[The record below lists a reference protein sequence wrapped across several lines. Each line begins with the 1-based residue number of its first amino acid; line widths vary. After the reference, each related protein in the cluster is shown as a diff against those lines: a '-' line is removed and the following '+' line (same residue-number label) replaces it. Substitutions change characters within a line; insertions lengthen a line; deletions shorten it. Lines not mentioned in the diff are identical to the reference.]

1 MNSSQAPAMPATRS
15 SDLERAQPRLSR
27 EGFLRLVSRVPLWL
41 TGGASLVGLL
51 QYLSY
56 ETDPPPQ
63 SIFSAGAPDWYRVG
77 TATVVPGARAV
88 LYRER
93 DGFWALSLVCSHLG
107 CTTEEDGGGY
117 RCPCHGSKY
126 DLQGRVLNG
135 PAKQALKTVW
145 VEADAD
151 GNLQIDISREAPTDY
166 RFDPEAS

>member
-1 MNSSQAPAMPATRS
+1 MRLAS
-15 SDLERAQPRLSR
+15 RAA
-27 EGFLRLVSRVPLWL
+27 LWL

-63 SIFSAGAPDWYRVG
+63 SIFSIGAPDSYRVG

-88 LYRER
+88 LYREK

-107 CTTEEDGGGY
+107 CTTEEDGNGY
-117 RCPCHGSKY
+117 RCPCHGSRY

-135 PAKQALKTVW
+135 PAKKALKAVW
-145 VEADAD
+145 VDLDAD
-151 GNLQIDISREAPTDY
+151 GNLVIDNSREAPEGY
-166 RFDPEAS
+166 RLVPSPA

>member
-1 MNSSQAPAMPATRS
+1 MPATPS
-15 SDLERAQPRLSR
+15 NDPKAVAARLSR
-27 EGFLRLVSRVPLWL
+27 VGFLRLVSRAALWL

-63 SIFSAGAPDWYRVG
+63 AIFTIGTPASYRVG

-88 LYRER
+88 LYREN

-107 CTTEEDGGGY
+107 CTTEEDGNGY
-117 RCPCHGSKY
+117 RCPCHGSRY

-135 PAKQALKTVW
+135 PAKQALKAVW
-145 VEADAD
+145 VGLDAG
-151 GNLQIDISREAPTDY
+151 GNLQIDISREAPEGY
-166 RFDPEAS
+166 RLVPSPA